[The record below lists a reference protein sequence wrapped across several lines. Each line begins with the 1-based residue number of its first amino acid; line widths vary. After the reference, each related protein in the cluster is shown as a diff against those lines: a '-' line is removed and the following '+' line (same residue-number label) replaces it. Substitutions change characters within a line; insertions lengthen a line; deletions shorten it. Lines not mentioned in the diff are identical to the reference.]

1 MAGGVEVPVTAD
13 AHQHL
18 DRGACKLDLQLHR
31 IKAAVKD
38 HQRHLLVVLDGC
50 GGGAG
55 EPVQQATD
63 LADRDQVD
71 VVVRCQ
77 PAYVHRGGPGVGC
90 KLQPTMSW

>member
-1 MAGGVEVPVTAD
+1 MAGGVEVPVAAD

-18 DRGACKLDLQLHR
+18 DRGARELDLQLHR

-38 HQRHLLVVLDGC
+38 HQRHLLVGVD
-50 GGGAG
+50 GGGGG

-71 VVVRCQ
+71 VVVGCQ
-77 PAYVHRGGPGVGC
+77 PAHVHRGGPGVAR
-90 KLQPTMSW
+90 KLQATMSW